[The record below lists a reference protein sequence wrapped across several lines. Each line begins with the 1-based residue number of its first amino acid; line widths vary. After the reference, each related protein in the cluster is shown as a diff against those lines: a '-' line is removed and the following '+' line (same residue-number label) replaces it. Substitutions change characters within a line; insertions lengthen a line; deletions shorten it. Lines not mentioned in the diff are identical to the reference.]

1 MEKVKLD
8 RANNKVIVS
17 GEKAE
22 PSKVIERIRKKYSTN
37 AELISPKPKTNN
49 GEDKKEPQKKEVC
62 FSLNPFF
69 STVLCCLEIL
79 IFSYYFSI
87 LSCSLN

>member
-1 MEKVKLD
+1 MEEVKID
-8 RANNKVIVS
+8 RANNKVIVR

-49 GEDKKEPQKKEVC
+49 GEEKKEPQKKEVR

-69 STVLCCLEIL
+69 FLQLYYVVYKFF
-79 IFSYYFSI
+79 IFSY
-87 LSCSLN
+87 

>member
-1 MEKVKLD
+1 MEEVKID
-8 RANNKVIVS
+8 RANNKVIVR

-49 GEDKKEPQKKEVC
+49 GEEKKEPQKKEVR
-62 FSLNPFF
+62 FSLNPLFF
-69 STVLCCLEIL
+69 FFFATVLCCL
-79 IFSYYFSI
+79 
-87 LSCSLN
+87 